1 MFGVFLKIM
10 ADMLT
15 QICLNCRNFLSAF
28 SRNVAESS
36 AIWQRWTWLAYF
48 EGVSVARNW
57 TERGRGLLRLNDAP
71 NSSPGHLKS
80 R

>member
-1 MFGVFLKIM
+1 
-10 ADMLT
+10 MLT
-15 QICLNCRNFLSAF
+15 QICHNCRIFLSAF
-28 SRNVAESS
+28 SRTVAEIL
-36 AIWQRWTWLAYF
+36 ATWQRWTWIAYF
-48 EGVSVARNW
+48 EGVSGVRNW